1 MILVDVVAVFE
12 SGLNSSNLLGVQ
24 LIVANRSTAVTQKIG
39 VEHHTGFSL
48 FIQLVEKSILHVG
61 VHGAF
66 DERDIWNIA

>member
-24 LIVANRSTAVTQKIG
+24 LIVANRSAAVAEKIR
-39 VEHHTGFSL
+39 VEHHAGFSL
-48 FIQLVEKSILHVG
+48 FVQLVEKSVLHVG

-66 DERDIWNIA
+66 DERDIGDIA